1 MKNEVQISDSFDQ
14 EERVLLMISEFI
26 KTVKPKHLPD
36 LENLLA
42 GRTYCSVAR
51 RQGSSPLLLL

>member
-1 MKNEVQISDSFDQ
+1 MKNAMQISDSFDE
-14 EERVLLMISEFI
+14 EERIVLMISGFI

-42 GRTYCSVAR
+42 GRTCRLSAW
-51 RQGSSPLLLL
+51 RQGS